1 MKSIY
6 SVYQLNTYIHNMFGE
21 DILLSEISVSGE
33 ISNLKY
39 HSSGHIYFTL
49 KDLQSA
55 VSCAIFRSSASK
67 LSTQLKDGDKI
78 IATGSVNNY
87 IPNGSITFNVT
98 SVKSAGIGE
107 LTIRYEELKQKL
119 KEQGLFDNEFKQPIP
134 KFPKKVGIVTAP
146 TGAAVRDIISV
157 SKRRNPYI
165 SLILYP
171 AIVQGS
177 EAAPSIVAGIN
188 ALEEYGVDVII
199 VGRGGGSIEDLW
211 AFNEEEVAYAIFQS
225 SVPVISAVGHEV
237 DFTIADFVADMRA
250 ATPSAAAE
258 LAVPDVM
265 SVINDIEKLDKRLNQ
280 TMLGKVDKF
289 KNRLKVYEAN
299 LDKSSPINSLQKKK
313 LLNENYNKRLDYL
326 MKSVISNKKHRIDNL
341 SERLKGVSPLERL
354 SQGMA
359 YVTDN
364 KGIRIS
370 GISGLNMD
378 DELKVIM
385 KDGIAVVAVKC
396 IQKEAYDGQ

>member
-1 MKSIY
+1 
-6 SVYQLNTYIHNMFGE
+6 MFGE
-21 DILLSEISVSGE
+21 DILLSDVSVSGE

-49 KDLQSA
+49 KDSQSA

-67 LSTQLKDGDKI
+67 LSKPLKDGDKI

-98 SVKSAGIGE
+98 SVKAQGVGE
-107 LTIRYEELKQKL
+107 LTVKFEELKNKL
-119 KEQGLFDNEFKQPIP
+119 KEQGLFDQEFKQPIP
-134 KFPKKVGIVTAP
+134 KFPKTVGIVTAP
-146 TGAAVRDIISV
+146 TGAAIRDIISV

-171 AIVQGS
+171 AIVQG
-177 EAAPSIVAGIN
+177 ADAVPSIVAGIN

-225 SVPVISAVGHEV
+225 TIPIISAVGHEI

-258 LAVPDVM
+258 LAVPDIV
-265 SVINDIEKLDKRLNQ
+265 SVINDIDKLDKRLNQ
-280 TMLGKVDKF
+280 AIFNKLDLNKSKV
-289 KNRLKVYEAN
+289 KVLEAK
-299 LDKSSPINSLQKKK
+299 LDKVSPENSLKNKK
-313 LLNENYNKRLDYL
+313 LLIENYEKRLDYL
-326 MKSVISNKKHRIDNL
+326 MKNSITNQRHRLDKL

-359 YVTDN
+359 YVTDIN
-364 KGIRIS
+364 GLRIS
-370 GISGLNMD
+370 GVANLNAN

-385 KDGIAVVAVKC
+385 KDGIATVSVKSV
-396 IQKEAYDGQ
+396 QKETYDGQ

>member
-1 MKSIY
+1 
-6 SVYQLNTYIHNMFGE
+6 MFGE
-21 DILLSEISVSGE
+21 DILLSDVSVSGE

-49 KDLQSA
+49 KDSQSA

-67 LSTQLKDGDKI
+67 LSKPLKDGDKI

-98 SVKSAGIGE
+98 SVKAQGVGE
-107 LTIRYEELKQKL
+107 LTVKFEELKNKL
-119 KEQGLFDNEFKQPIP
+119 KEQGLFDQEFKQPIP
-134 KFPKKVGIVTAP
+134 KFPKTVGIVTAP
-146 TGAAVRDIISV
+146 TGAAIRDIISV

-165 SLILYP
+165 SLVLYP
-171 AIVQGS
+171 AIVQG
-177 EAAPSIVAGIN
+177 ADAVPSIVAGIN

-225 SVPVISAVGHEV
+225 TIPIISAVGHEI

-258 LAVPDVM
+258 LAVPDIV
-265 SVINDIEKLDKRLNQ
+265 SVINDIDKLDKRLNQ
-280 TMLGKVDKF
+280 AILNKIDLNKSKV
-289 KNRLKVYEAN
+289 KVLEAK
-299 LDKSSPINSLQKKK
+299 LDKVSPENSLKNKK
-313 LLNENYNKRLDYL
+313 LLIENYEKRLDYL
-326 MKSVISNKKHRIDNL
+326 MKNSIANQRHRLDKL

-359 YVTDN
+359 YVTDIN
-364 KGIRIS
+364 GLRIS
-370 GISGLNMD
+370 GVANLNAN

-385 KDGIAVVAVKC
+385 KDGIATVSVKSV
-396 IQKEAYDGQ
+396 QKETYDGQ